1 MTRVALLIEGRPI
14 RTVLRWLVYAT
25 VVSALIAGL
34 WQGYHGA
41 VSALLGGLI
50 NFTAGVAYGWVASR
64 SSSRTAGETL
74 RALFRAEASKIM
86 LIVVQLWLVL
96 GSYKQVVPAAF
107 FGTFILTVVLFS
119 MAFFVRER

>member
-1 MTRVALLIEGRPI
+1 MTRVALLIESRPI

-41 VSALLGGLI
+41 VSALLGGVI

-64 SSSRTAGETL
+64 SSRTAGETL
-74 RALFRAEASKIM
+74 RALFRAEASKIT

>member
-1 MTRVALLIEGRPI
+1 MTRVALLVGGRPI

-50 NFTAGVAYGWVASR
+50 NLTAGAAYGWIALR
-64 SSSRTAGETL
+64 SSNRTAGETL
-74 RALFRAEASKIM
+74 RALFRAEASKIT

-96 GSYKQVVPAAF
+96 SSYKQVVLAAF
-107 FGTFILTVVLFS
+107 FGTFILTVILFS